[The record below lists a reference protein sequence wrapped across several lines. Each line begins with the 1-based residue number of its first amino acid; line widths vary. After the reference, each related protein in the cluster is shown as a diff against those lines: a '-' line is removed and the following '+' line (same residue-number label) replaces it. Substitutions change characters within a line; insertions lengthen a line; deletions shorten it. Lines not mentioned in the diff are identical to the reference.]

1 MNSSVKQA
9 LNEGRTVADI
19 AAGLAYSVIRNSLH
33 KVLKMRDYN
42 ELGPLVVVQGGTFQN
57 PAILRAMEK
66 ITGRQVIRPVEAG
79 LMGAWGAAIYAM
91 EQWQKTTTLY
101 PSATFLMFL
110 IHGMTLLPKLSIA
123 KAAETDVPL
132 PA

>member
-91 EQWQKTTTLY
+91 EQWQKDHNTISQRNILDVLDTWHD
-101 PSATFLMFL
+101 PSAKTFNCQ
-110 IHGMTLLPKLSIA
+110 GCGNGC
-123 KAAETDVPL
+123 
-132 PA
+132 